1 MIKRITLAAVAVTA
15 LTGIA
20 PAANATE
27 TDGTIYVPSDF
38 VVELSDTR
46 DNGSYEVQETA
57 LHIATTGTTGTT
69 GQDKVAEYVASDV
82 ALADV
87 GEPTLEYTNSSNLG
101 VPGAQLVVDF
111 DNDGS
116 SDGILIGEPAVYGN
130 DWWLNRTATDIAKA
144 GAPETDGGK
153 GSEWH
158 GTLDQWRVAFPT
170 AVVEAFGFSLG
181 SGVQGDGL
189 LTAIHFAD
197 TQYTFAADT
206 ALNNPCTRG
215 VSNAINSLAIENLV
229 ADCVS

>member
-1 MIKRITLAAVAVTA
+1 MIKRITLAAAAVIA
-15 LTGIA
+15 LTGLA
-20 PAANATE
+20 PAANAAEAT
-27 TDGTIYVPSDF
+27 GTIYVPSDF
-38 VVELSDTR
+38 VVELSATGTT
-46 DNGSYEVQETA
+46 GSYEVQGTA
-57 LHIATTGTTGTT
+57 LHIATTGATST
-69 GQDKVAEYVASDV
+69 DKVAEYVASDV

-215 VSNAINSLAIENLV
+215 VSNAINSLVIDNLA

>member
-116 SDGILIGEPAVYGN
+116 SDGILVGEPASYGN
-130 DWWLNRTATDIAKA
+130 DWWLNKA
-144 GAPETDGGK
+144 ASDDVKVGAPVNGGGSGTD
-153 GSEWH
+153 WH
-158 GTLDQWRVAFPT
+158 GTLDQWRVAFPD

-181 SGVQGDGL
+181 SGVKGEGNL
-189 LTAIHFAD
+189 EAINFAD
-197 TQYTFAADT
+197 TRYTFAKSEVLDA
-206 ALNNPCTRG
+206 CTWG
-215 VSNAINSLAIENLV
+215 VSKAINSLAIENL
-229 ADCVS
+229 AGCVS